1 MMIVGVGL
9 RVGFVLMFARVAIT
23 SLSSMDGR
31 GPKEKS
37 QVVLWLKNGNHL
49 DEIKN
54 GGGRIGGFNVGLT
67 QEGSALD

>member
-1 MMIVGVGL
+1 
-9 RVGFVLMFARVAIT
+9 
-23 SLSSMDGR
+23 MDGR